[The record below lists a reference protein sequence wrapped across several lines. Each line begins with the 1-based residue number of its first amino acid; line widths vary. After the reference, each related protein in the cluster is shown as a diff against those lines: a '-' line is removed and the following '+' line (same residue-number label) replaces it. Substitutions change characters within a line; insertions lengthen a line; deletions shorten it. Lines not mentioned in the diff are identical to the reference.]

1 MNKIFIGLLIALF
14 LIGISY
20 FNTKVYGYGLKLNS
34 QNTKILFF
42 IFLLIP
48 LLFALSM
55 VLGFEGLMPNI
66 LHRII
71 QMIAGFGLFL
81 FFGAIVL
88 GIIYSFGF
96 LFRVNLPSY
105 LSYVFFIL
113 SLVLASIGYI
123 QARFIKVVD
132 YTIKSEKVPE
142 SLLGKKAILISD
154 THFGKVNHKYF
165 SDKIVN
171 KIITL
176 NPDFVLHAGD
186 FYDGPKNDTK
196 PITLSWFRL
205 AEKFPVFMAPGNH
218 EEYGDYRGFLKSI
231 ADAGVNTLE
240 DQKIA
245 FGDIEIVGIKYRENL
260 GKKNTANLEIV
271 NNALK
276 NLNLDPNKFTILI
289 NHAPTALKVAN
300 DYNIDLQVSGHTH
313 KGQFWPL
320 NYIVK
325 SIYKEYTYGLNPYQN
340 LQVLTTSGVGTASV
354 PSRLFNTPELVRI
367 TFDK

>member
-1 MNKIFIGLLIALF
+1 MTRIFIGLLMALF

-20 FNTKVYGYGLKLNS
+20 FNTKVYSYGLKLS
-34 QNTKILFF
+34 DQNTKILFF
-42 IFLLIP
+42 IFLIIP
-48 LLFALSM
+48 LIFAFSM
-55 VLGFEGLMPNI
+55 ILGFQGLMPNI
-66 LHRII
+66 LHRIM

-88 GIIYSFGF
+88 GIIYVFGF
-96 LFRVNLPSY
+96 LLKINIPFY
-105 LSYVFFIL
+105 LSYIIFTL

-132 YTIKSEKVPE
+132 YTIKSEKVPD
-142 SLLGKKAILISD
+142 SLVGKKAILVAD
-154 THFGKVNHKYF
+154 THFGRINHKGF
-165 SDKIVN
+165 SDKVVN
-171 KIITL
+171 KIISL
-176 NPDFVLHAGD
+176 NPDFVLHGGD

-196 PITLSWFRL
+196 PITESWTRL

-240 DQKIA
+240 DQKIS
-245 FGDIEIVGIKYRENL
+245 FGDIEIVGVKYRENR
-260 GKKNTANLEIV
+260 GENNTANLALV
-271 NNALK
+271 DNALK
-276 NLNLDPNKFTILI
+276 NLNLDPKKFTILI

-313 KGQFWPL
+313 RGQFWPL
-320 NYIVK
+320 NYIVE
-325 SIYKEYTYGLNPYQN
+325 SIYKEYTYGLNLYQD

-367 TFDK
+367 TFTK